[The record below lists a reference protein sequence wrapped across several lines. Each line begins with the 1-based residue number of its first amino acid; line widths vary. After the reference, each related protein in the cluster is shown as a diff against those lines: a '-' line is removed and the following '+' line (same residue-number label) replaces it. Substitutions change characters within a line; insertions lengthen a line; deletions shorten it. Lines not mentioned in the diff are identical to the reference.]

1 MPHHHSLLQAS
12 CKTENC
18 KNWCCCGIRIVC
30 RKLITTTRATCVAR
44 LAWICSARFAWICN
58 VTTRE
63 HARLGPQTKRL
74 MCTPA
79 SLLTSV
85 AAIASKPTSALFC
98 ALRNTTGRT
107 KIDGRLSPRTINRV
121 QGAVLQG
128 TIFARCV
135 PCEHGMDR
143 CWGDPE
149 AKELQMH
156 ALPWSFVWHSR
167 DRPCLVRI
175 TRLDVQFSVHQ
186 ASKLRVPDE
195 PGRNIVSMQVH
206 QLDDVVHLLEG
217 LVLVLL
223 LERRL
228 DV

>member
-1 MPHHHSLLQAS
+1 
-12 CKTENC
+12 
-18 KNWCCCGIRIVC
+18 
-30 RKLITTTRATCVAR
+30 
-44 LAWICSARFAWICN
+44 
-58 VTTRE
+58 
-63 HARLGPQTKRL
+63 

-107 KIDGRLSPRTINRV
+107 KIDGTLSPRTISRV

-128 TIFARCV
+128 TTFARCV
-135 PCEHGMDR
+135 PSEHGMDR

-149 AKELQMH
+149 AKELQLH
-156 ALPWSFVWHSR
+156 ALPWSFVWLSL

-175 TRLDVQFSVHQ
+175 TSLDVQFSVHQ